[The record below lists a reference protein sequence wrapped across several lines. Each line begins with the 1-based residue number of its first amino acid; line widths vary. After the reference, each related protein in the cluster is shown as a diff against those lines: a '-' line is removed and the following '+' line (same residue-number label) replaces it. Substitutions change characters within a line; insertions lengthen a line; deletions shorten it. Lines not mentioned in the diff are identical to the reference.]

1 MKSLRNII
9 RGGSG
14 GGEPHAGVDNDDK
27 TGILSPD
34 NIFHETDTDRATQQ
48 HQQQLSEPLF
58 YPEDGSLVGTREIL
72 QSPRVS
78 WPGKNNDD
86 SNNTNNDK
94 MGPPTPVIPV
104 PSVYSDARGSIHNLL
119 IHDRHRI
126 NILHTHKGVMRSGDI
141 HEGMYV
147 CTPYAVP
154 VCTAVTRSF
163 IVCVPMGPHEPTH
176 CSCCS
181 LNISL
186 LSPSSSSSCSRATR
200 LFVSRTCAS
209 VDVAA

>member
-1 MKSLRNII
+1 MKSLRNVI

-14 GGEPHAGVDNDDK
+14 GGKPHTGVDSDNK
-27 TGILSPD
+27 TGILSLES
-34 NIFHETDTDRATQQ
+34 NSYETDTDHATQQ
-48 HQQQLSEPLF
+48 HQQQLSESLF

-78 WPGKNNDD
+78 WPGKINDD
-86 SNNTNNDK
+86 DSNNDK

-119 IHDRHRI
+119 IHDRYRI

-147 CTPYAVP
+147 LHLYC
-154 VCTAVTRSF
+154 
-163 IVCVPMGPHEPTH
+163 
-176 CSCCS
+176 
-181 LNISL
+181 N
-186 LSPSSSSSCSRATR
+186 
-200 LFVSRTCAS
+200 
-209 VDVAA
+209 